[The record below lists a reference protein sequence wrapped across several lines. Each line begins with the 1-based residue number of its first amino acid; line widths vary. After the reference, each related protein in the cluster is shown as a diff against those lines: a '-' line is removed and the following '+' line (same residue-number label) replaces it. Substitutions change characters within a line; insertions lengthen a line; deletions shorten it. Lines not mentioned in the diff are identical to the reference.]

1 MEKVF
6 EKSTKD
12 QLNPHKGLK
21 FLSAL
26 GMVLWVLYN
35 LYLLMDATIFR

>member
-26 GMVLWVLYN
+26 GMVLPVFMGSIYGFH
-35 LYLLMDATIFR
+35 TICIC